1 MEILCK
7 YISATVAGLCA
18 LLCPIAPLIAT
29 ALLFIVVDFITGIMA
44 SRVVAQ
50 REGREW
56 WIESRK
62 AWRTVYKAGF
72 TAVAIVMM
80 WLIDHVL
87 LGFMNLNI
95 ANLFTGF
102 VCGVELWSFLEN
114 ATTISASPLF
124 TWLSRWVKRRV
135 EKEVDNE

>member
-7 YISATVAGLCA
+7 YISVTVAGLCA

>member
-1 MEILCK
+1 MCK
-7 YISATVAGLCA
+7 YISATVAGICA
-18 LLCPIAPLIAT
+18 MLCPIAPLIAT
-29 ALLFIVVDFITGIMA
+29 ALLFITIDFITGVMA
-44 SRVVAQ
+44 SRAVAH

-62 AWRTVYKAGF
+62 AWRTAYKAGF
-72 TAVAIVMM
+72 TAVAIIMM

-87 LGFMNLNI
+87 LGFMNLNL

-114 ATTISASPLF
+114 ATTISDSPLF
-124 TWLSRWVKRRV
+124 RWLGKWVKRRV
-135 EKEVDNE
+135 EKEVDHE

>member
-1 MEILCK
+1 M
-7 YISATVAGLCA
+7 
-18 LLCPIAPLIAT
+18 LCPIAPLIAT
-29 ALLFIVVDFITGIMA
+29 AMLFIAIDFVTGIMA
-44 SRVVAQ
+44 SRSVAR

-72 TAVAIVMM
+72 TAVAIIMM

-102 VCGVELWSFLEN
+102 ICGVELWSFLEN
-114 ATTISASPLF
+114 ATTISSSPLF
-124 TWLSRWVKRRV
+124 SWLGKWVKRRV
-135 EKEVDNE
+135 EKEVNNE

>member
-29 ALLFIVVDFITGIMA
+29 ALLFIAIDFVTGIMA
-44 SRVVAQ
+44 SRTVAR
-50 REGREW
+50 REGKEW

-72 TAVAIVMM
+72 TAVAIIMM

-114 ATTISASPLF
+114 ATTISSSPLF
-124 TWLSRWVKRRV
+124 SWLGKWVKRRV
-135 EKEVDNE
+135 EKEVNNE

>member
-1 MEILCK
+1 M
-7 YISATVAGLCA
+7 
-18 LLCPIAPLIAT
+18 LCPIAPLIAT
-29 ALLFIVVDFITGIMA
+29 ALLFIAIDFVTGIVA
-44 SRVVAQ
+44 SRTVAR
-50 REGREW
+50 REGKEW

-72 TAVAIVMM
+72 TAVAIIMM

-114 ATTISASPLF
+114 ATTISSSPLF
-124 TWLSRWVKRRV
+124 SWLGKWVKRRV
-135 EKEVDNE
+135 EKEVTYE

>member
-1 MEILCK
+1 M
-7 YISATVAGLCA
+7 
-18 LLCPIAPLIAT
+18 LCPIAPLIAT
-29 ALLFIVVDFITGIMA
+29 AMLFIAIDFVTGIMA
-44 SRVVAQ
+44 SRSVAR

-72 TAVAIVMM
+72 TAVAIIMM

-102 VCGVELWSFLEN
+102 ICGVELWSFLEN
-114 ATTISASPLF
+114 ATTISSSPLF
-124 TWLSRWVKRRV
+124 SWLGKWVKRRV
-135 EKEVDNE
+135 EKEVDHE

>member
-7 YISATVAGLCA
+7 YISATIAGLCA
-18 LLCPIAPLIAT
+18 MLCPIAPLIAT
-29 ALLFIVVDFITGIMA
+29 ALLFIAIDFVTGIMA
-44 SRVVAQ
+44 SRTVAR

-72 TAVAIVMM
+72 TAVAIIMM

-95 ANLFTGF
+95 ANMFTGF

-114 ATTISASPLF
+114 ATTISSSPLF
-124 TWLSRWVKRRV
+124 SWLGRWVKRRIT
-135 EKEVDNE
+135 KEVDNE